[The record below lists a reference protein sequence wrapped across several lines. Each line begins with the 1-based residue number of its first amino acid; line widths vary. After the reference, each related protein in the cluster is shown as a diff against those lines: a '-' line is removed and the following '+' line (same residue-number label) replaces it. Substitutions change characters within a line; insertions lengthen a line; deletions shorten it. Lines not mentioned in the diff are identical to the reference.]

1 MYATMPEHC
10 YSGWAPLRYQVLL
23 TAWSVVTLNGVVV
36 FWAMRGVRLA
46 GENEVID
53 GDRLEGGAGE
63 SSEMM
68 RWGK

>member
-1 MYATMPEHC
+1 M
-10 YSGWAPLRYQVLL
+10 
-23 TAWSVVTLNGVVV
+23 VTLNGVVV